1 MTHCFNTCASSCDYN
16 YLTLLKVSDL
26 LADSKGHG
34 RRCVVLVNWNRWDIM
49 SVAKSVA
56 KWLMMIQT
64 SEEKQGVLK
73 EILSFLLL

>member
-1 MTHCFNTCASSCDYN
+1 
-16 YLTLLKVSDL
+16 
-26 LADSKGHG
+26 
-34 RRCVVLVNWNRWDIM
+34 M